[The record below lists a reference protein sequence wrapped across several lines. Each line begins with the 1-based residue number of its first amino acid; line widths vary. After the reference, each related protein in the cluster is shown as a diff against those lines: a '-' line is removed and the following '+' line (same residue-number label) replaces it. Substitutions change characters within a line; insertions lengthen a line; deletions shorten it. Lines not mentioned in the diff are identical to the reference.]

1 MIRSAFL
8 LLSLL
13 GALAGCGPAGAG
25 QADDIT
31 AKLPEGIYAHI
42 TTERG
47 DMLARLEYERVPLTV
62 ANFVALAE
70 GKMENTVKPLGE
82 PYFDGILFHRVID
95 NFMVQ
100 GGDPNTLPGGES
112 SQIGMGG
119 PGYRFQDEF
128 HPDLK
133 HNTAGTL
140 SMANSG
146 VHTNGSQFFI
156 THSATPWLDNQH
168 SVFGFVNRNL
178 RTLYKIQ
185 PNDAIVSIRI
195 LRVGAAAEA
204 FDALAVFAEKADKLP
219 PPTFPT
225 P

>member
-1 MIRSAFL
+1 MNRYPLWGLMVL
-8 LLSLL
+8 LLAAACSPS
-13 GALAGCGPAGAG
+13 PAGEAE
-25 QADDIT
+25 DIT
-31 AKLPEGIYAHI
+31 AQLPEGLYAHI
-42 TTERG
+42 TTNQG

-82 PYFDGILFHRVID
+82 PYFDGILFHRVIP

-100 GGDPNTLPGGES
+100 GGDPNTLPGGDS
-112 SQIGMGG
+112 TQIGMGG

-128 HPDLK
+128 HPMLK

-146 VHTNGSQFFI
+146 PHTNGSQIFI
-156 THSATPWLDNQH
+156 THTATPWLDNVH
-168 SVFGFVNRNL
+168 SVFGYVNRNL

-185 PNDAIVSIRI
+185 PNDTIVSIRI

-219 PPTFPT
+219 PLVP
-225 P
+225 